1 MDDVIDQTLYIG
13 IACINKVRN
22 QIYTDNALVFGQALD
37 LMIGQIAG
45 MLAQ

>member
-13 IACINKVRN
+13 IAYINKVTQPDLHR
-22 QIYTDNALVFGQALD
+22 YALVFCRALD

-45 MLAQ
+45 ILAQ